1 MDKSLTVLSYS
12 PVFVSTQTAALLTGR
27 SVRTVHNWLESGV
40 ILGKNAQ
47 AAHIPG
53 GLMRRIDL
61 SSIAANVPTKMTD
74 DFLECVRQADIGDAD
89 GMNNVGTYFYGS
101 KEFKIAVG
109 WFEAA
114 AKKGHAD
121 AMEWLSICYIN
132 GTGIEKNHA
141 LGVQWLGKAADLGH
155 RIAKAKL
162 QALGFEA

>member
-1 MDKSLTVLSYS
+1 MDTPRHS
-12 PVFVSTQTAALLTGR
+12 PIFVSTQTAALLTGR

-40 ILGKNAQ
+40 ILGKDVQ

-61 SSIAANVPTKMTD
+61 SSIAANVPTEMTD
-74 DFLECVRQADIGDAD
+74 EFLECVRQADIGDAD

-101 KEFKIAVG
+101 KEYKIAVV
-109 WFEAA
+109 WFDAA

-132 GTGIEKNHA
+132 GTGVEKNHA
-141 LGVQWLGKAADLGH
+141 LGVQWLGTAAALGH
-155 RIAKAKL
+155 RIARAKL
-162 QALGFEA
+162 QALGFDA